1 MTSVKKVTPGGYMT
15 VYLALTVTVIM
26 ALCLALIEGC
36 RYRGISLET
45 ECVMDI
51 GMDSIL
57 AEYHRELQKQYN
69 LFAIDCSYGTESA
82 STKLTESHLLEYMN
96 RNFSLEDVFLEKL
109 LYRDFFAVQAEEAQA
124 VKAAFLTDGEG
135 EVFRRVA
142 VDAIEDT
149 VGIGLL
155 QQLTDWLQV
164 IESRGLEQQDI
175 AGQKQQIDAQIQEYD
190 GKETTEGKTVH
201 IENPT
206 AALEEKRN
214 KGLLKLVTEEDNISS
229 RRIETESLLET
240 RMERGE
246 INRGNL
252 VPGTAENYEEWEA
265 LNQTEYVIVGKDND
279 TDNLKGIVNRIFVI
293 REAAN
298 TMYLTG
304 SEEKRA
310 IAELLGEA
318 LAAAMMVPEI
328 GELLAATL
336 ILGWAFAE
344 SVYDVKE
351 LMLPGI
357 TDFLPHYRENCPGLP
372 KRMPPVPIH
381 REWDMKII

>member
-1 MTSVKKVTPGGYMT
+1 
-15 VYLALTVTVIM
+15 
-26 ALCLALIEGC
+26 
-36 RYRGISLET
+36 
-45 ECVMDI
+45 
-51 GMDSIL
+51 MDSIL

-206 AALEEKRN
+206 AAWKR
-214 KGLLKLVTEEDNISS
+214 K
-229 RRIETESLLET
+229 
-240 RMERGE
+240 E
-246 INRGNL
+246 IK
-252 VPGTAENYEEWEA
+252 V
-265 LNQTEYVIVGKDND
+265 
-279 TDNLKGIVNRIFVI
+279 
-293 REAAN
+293 
-298 TMYLTG
+298 
-304 SEEKRA
+304 
-310 IAELLGEA
+310 
-318 LAAAMMVPEI
+318 
-328 GELLAATL
+328 
-336 ILGWAFAE
+336 
-344 SVYDVKE
+344 
-351 LMLPGI
+351 
-357 TDFLPHYRENCPGLP
+357 C
-372 KRMPPVPIH
+372 
-381 REWDMKII
+381 